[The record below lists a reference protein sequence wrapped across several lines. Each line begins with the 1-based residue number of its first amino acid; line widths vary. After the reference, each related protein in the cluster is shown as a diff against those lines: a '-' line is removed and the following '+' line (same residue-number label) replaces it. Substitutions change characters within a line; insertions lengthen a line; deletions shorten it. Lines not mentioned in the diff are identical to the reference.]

1 MDVVDGVIANLFKT
15 TKKNVILTKENEEDN
30 WICDYI
36 NQDIDQANTFVLEKL
51 KSLNT
56 RRDKLQFLY
65 DCRTCIRYEKSG
77 LEISYSELC
86 CPSRY
91 LPPEVQENPNLL
103 REAKKKL
110 VEKLNMIPIIEK
122 KLDNFNLTLK
132 RIECAIDY
140 IEDCKKLDCDEMGIS
155 KMSLT
160 NNQIVLVFY
169 YFLMSIGIK
178 FRQDIDISHLA
189 KFIHL
194 IGCKELKSVNNSDI
208 YKRLKKAPN
217 FVKDKELIK
226 DLEAIK
232 PLFIKNDLKSV
243 IQLINNEIDTA
254 QSEIKLEKKPKQKF

>member
-1 MDVVDGVIANLFKT
+1 MDLLDGAITNIFKT
-15 TKKNVILTKENEEDN
+15 TKENVKLNVNESTEL

-36 NQDIDQANTFVLEKL
+36 NQDTDQANLFVIGKL
-51 KSLNT
+51 KELIT
-56 RRDKLQFLY
+56 KRDKLQFLY
-65 DCRTCIRYEKSG
+65 DCRTCVKF
-77 LEISYSELC
+77 EITDIVTEYSSLC

-91 LPPEVQENPNLL
+91 LPPEVRENPMLL
-103 REAKKKL
+103 HEANKKVAKDL
-110 VEKLNMIPIIEK
+110 RRIPIIEE
-122 KLDNFNLTLK
+122 KLDDFNRALK

-155 KMSLT
+155 KLTLT
-160 NNQIVLVFY
+160 NNQITLVFY

-178 FRQDIDISHLA
+178 FRHDINISHLA

-194 IGCKELKSVNNSDI
+194 IGCKEFKSLNNSDI

-243 IQLINNEIDTA
+243 IQLINNEIDQA
-254 QSEIKLEKKPKQKF
+254 QSEIKEAQKTKL